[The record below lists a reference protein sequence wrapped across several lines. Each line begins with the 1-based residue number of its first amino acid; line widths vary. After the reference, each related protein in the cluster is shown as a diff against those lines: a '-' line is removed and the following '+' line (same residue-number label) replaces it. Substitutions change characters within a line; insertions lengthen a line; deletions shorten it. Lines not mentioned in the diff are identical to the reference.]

1 MNDEFVV
8 HPSSFILHRN
18 SMEELPEFKRESAGG
33 FPWVGLVV
41 IALLILVGLGLV
53 GLAVYAGQR
62 ETESRAIES
71 TVSVVLS
78 FTSTSTQTRVPTD
91 TPTVTLT
98 PTVTD
103 TPTIT
108 QTPTTTPTPT
118 RTPTATK
125 TKKSTA
131 RPVQA
136 TDTPVPPPPT
146 ATSAPVS
153 KHGITGQLT
162 LCNPEKPSFAA
173 TIENICF
180 RELVIN
186 HTSAPIYYGALGV
199 TATNLA
205 TGERIWHPSWNDVSV
220 PANGVG
226 PTGGGWEDNMKIDTP
241 GTYRLTLDIC
251 YSHVSICPSSG
262 ADWETLTSGVNVTVV
277 NWTP

>member
-1 MNDEFVV
+1 
-8 HPSSFILHRN
+8 
-18 SMEELPEFKRESAGG
+18 MEELPEFKRESADG

-53 GLAVYAGQR
+53 GFAVYAGQR
-62 ETESRAIES
+62 ETETRAIEG

-98 PTVTD
+98 PTVTE

-108 QTPTTTPTPT
+108 QTPTTAPTLT

-125 TKKSTA
+125 TKKPTA

-153 KHGITGQLT
+153 KHGITGQIT
-162 LCNPEKPSFAA
+162 LCNPEKQSFAA
-173 TIENICF
+173 TLERICF
-180 RELVIN
+180 RELIVN
-186 HTSAPIYYGALGV
+186 NTSAPVSYGVLGV
-199 TATNLA
+199 QATNLSGGPDKFQ
-205 TGERIWHPSWNDVSV
+205 TSWRGDLSV
-220 PANGVG
+220 PANGTG
-226 PTGGGWEDNMKIDTP
+226 PTGGGWEDGMYIDTP
-241 GTYRLTLDIC
+241 GTYRLTLSIC
-251 YSHVSICPSSG
+251 YSDVDTCLGSNG
-262 ADWETLTSGVNVTVV
+262 EWETLTSGVNVNVV